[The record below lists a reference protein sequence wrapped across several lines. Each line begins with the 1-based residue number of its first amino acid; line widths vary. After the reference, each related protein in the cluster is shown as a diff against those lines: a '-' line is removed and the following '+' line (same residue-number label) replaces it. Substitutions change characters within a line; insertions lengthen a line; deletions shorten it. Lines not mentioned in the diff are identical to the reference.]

1 MRIYAHFSTEN
12 LANVYVVADEDG
24 NGVVIDPAY
33 IDKELLEI
41 IEDRGISIK
50 AVLITHRHES
60 HTAGVGTLKKIYS
73 FDIYAANS
81 EIEGFQ
87 TRTVHD
93 GDRIK
98 IGNLDIEALLVP
110 GHSIDSIVYRIDY
123 AIFTGD
129 TLFSGT
135 VADTKGYIEKSLLL
149 KSIRRQLMT
158 LPDATIIY
166 PGHGP
171 ISKIRIE
178 RMYNVD
184 LLESAGRFR

>member
-93 GDRIK
+93 GDRIR
-98 IGNLDIEALLVP
+98 IGDLDMEALLVP

>member
-1 MRIYAHFSTEN
+1 MRIFAHFSTEN
-12 LANVYVVADEDG
+12 LANVYVVADEEG

-41 IEDRGISIK
+41 IENGKIDIK

-60 HTAGVGTLKKIYS
+60 HTAGVGTLMKIYS
-73 FDIYAANS
+73 FDIYAAS
-81 EIEGFQ
+81 CQIEGF
-87 TRTVHD
+87 RTKVVHD
-93 GDRIK
+93 GDRIR
-98 IGNLDIEALLVP
+98 IGSMDIEAILVP
-110 GHSIDSIVYRIDY
+110 GHSIDSIVYRIDS
-123 AIFTGD
+123 AVFTGD

-135 VADTKGYIEKSLLL
+135 IAGTKGYIEKSLLL
-149 KSIRRQLMT
+149 KSIRERLMT
-158 LPDATIIY
+158 LPDTTIVY

-178 RMYNVD
+178 RMFNVD

>member
-81 EIEGFQ
+81 EIEGFR

-93 GDRIK
+93 GDRIR